1 MNTYT
6 KAYTTPSGLHTYS
19 SEADNSIVA
28 LIDAYITA
36 YSEPDCHSIYYK
48 GEPIKNA
55 LRESIVDENDGPG
68 GAS

>member
-1 MNTYT
+1 VNTYT
-6 KAYTTPSGLHTYS
+6 KAYTTPSDLHTYS

-28 LIDAYITA
+28 LIDRYITA